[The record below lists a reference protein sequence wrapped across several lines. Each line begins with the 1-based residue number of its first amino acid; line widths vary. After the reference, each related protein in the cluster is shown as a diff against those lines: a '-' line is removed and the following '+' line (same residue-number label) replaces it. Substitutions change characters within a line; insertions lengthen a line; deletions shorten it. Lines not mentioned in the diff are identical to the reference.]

1 LIIIFLLSIKVYAFL
16 SLTTPASVG
25 VAFFVAKKPLTPQP
39 QSKRLVVIMSKS
51 GYMVF
56 QQESPEVAGA
66 FNKLIEAIAKPSA
79 LDGKTKQLMYIAMK
93 IVTDDVGA
101 ALAHVVFAKKMGA
114 SREEIRETVL
124 LTLTV
129 VVLKGVNTALVPLL
143 EAYDK
148 ACQK

>member
-1 LIIIFLLSIKVYAFL
+1 
-16 SLTTPASVG
+16 
-25 VAFFVAKKPLTPQP
+25 
-39 QSKRLVVIMSKS
+39 MSKS
-51 GYMVF
+51 GYMTF
-56 QQESPEVAGA
+56 QQESPEIAGA

-101 ALAHVVFAKKMGA
+101 AIAHVSFAKKMGA

-129 VVLKGVNTALVPLL
+129 NGLKGVNTALVPLL

-148 ACQK
+148 A